1 MSNYTETVWINGA
14 APPISASNLQK
25 IETGIDTAHS
35 ELQDHLDDISDAHD
49 ASAISNVAAGGI
61 LATTVQAAID
71 ELDTE
76 KVAKSGDTMT
86 STLIIDPTTD
96 IPALKIVPASDTATT
111 KFMIQGR
118 NAADDADKFTVDN
131 AGNIVTVTNVDGVD
145 VSTHDHT
152 GVAGHGVVLTAGSVT
167 NVPAGNIS
175 SVTIQ
180 AAIDELDTEKVAKAG
195 DTMTNTLVID
205 PATDV
210 PALQIIPASDTAT
223 TKFMIQGRNAANDAD
238 KFTIDNAGNIVTVGT
253 VDGADISAHAHTG
266 ADGTV
271 VVNAAT
277 LSVVDSTSATT
288 WPVIVDTVTGS
299 LAAKTD
305 AGLTYNASTAN
316 LATTTF
322 TGALAGNAATATLA
336 ATLSVV
342 DSTSATTWPVIV
354 DTVTGSLAAKTDAG
368 LTYNAS
374 TANLATTTF
383 TGALAGNAATA
394 TLAATS
400 TVIDS
405 TSATTW
411 PTIVDT
417 VTGSLAIKTDAG
429 LTYNAETANL
439 ATTTFTGALAG
450 NATTSTNTTGNA
462 ATVTVAD
469 AASATTTYPLLGTA
483 VSGSLSPKTDTGLTY
498 NADTN
503 ALTATT
509 FVGAVTGASS
519 LNVLKAGDTM
529 GGNLTFSNA
538 QKIIGG
544 TATTADLTLQTTTGV
559 GEAGADMHFLVG
571 NNGATEAVTILN
583 NGNIG
588 IGTANPNYKLDVT
601 GFIRTQGSG
610 SFTEDSGIGLYAIS
624 DVYKIGFDSVGSTK
638 GYIRYNVD
646 TVASTHGH
654 IFSAGALATPTPLML
669 IRGDGNVGIGTTA
682 PATKLDVV
690 GAMQVSSAVALSLG
704 GYVRT
709 FAEATGTP
717 AGTTTYFDI
726 AVDVPVGCKLLGAQL
741 RVDTALTA
749 GETWGAAY
757 VTGSTTA
764 LAAAGT
770 AVAQNTKVSKMH
782 VDEITTDTTKV
793 RITRDAGNFT
803 DATGVIR
810 AIVYFEQFTAMGN
823 AA

>member
-1 MSNYTETVWINGA
+1 MTDYIKKTWINGA
-14 APPISASNLQK
+14 APPLSAANIQT
-25 IETGIDTAHS
+25 IDDGVDTAHS
-35 ELQDHLDDISDAHD
+35 ELQDHLDDISDAH
-49 ASAISNVAAGGI
+49 AGTAI
-61 LATTVQAAID
+61 
-71 ELDTE
+71 
-76 KVAKSGDTMT
+76 
-86 STLIIDPTTD
+86 
-96 IPALKIVPASDTATT
+96 
-111 KFMIQGR
+111 
-118 NAADDADKFTVDN
+118 
-131 AGNIVTVTNVDGVD
+131 TN
-145 VSTHDHT
+145 T
-152 GVAGHGVVLTAGSVT
+152 
-167 NVPAGNIS
+167 PAGNI
-175 SVTIQ
+175 
-180 AAIDELDTEKVAKAG
+180 AATTAQLAINELDTEKVAKAG
-195 DTMTNTLVID
+195 DTMSGTLVID

-210 PALQIIPASDTAT
+210 PALQIIPASDTAA

-277 LSVVDSTSATT
+277 VTIVDSTSATT

-305 AGLTYNASTAN
+305 AGLTYNAETAN

-336 ATLSVV
+336 ATVTVV
-342 DSTSATTWPVIV
+342 ESTDASSSILMTDSA
-354 DTVTGSLAAKTDAG
+354 TGSLAVKSDTG
-368 LTYNAS
+368 LTYNAE
-374 TANLATTTF
+374 TAALTATTF
-383 TGALAGNAATA
+383 VGALTGNASGSSGSCTGNAATA
-394 TLAATS
+394 TLATTS

-417 VTGSLAIKTDAG
+417 ATGSLAIKTDAG

-519 LNVLKAGDTM
+519 LNVLKTGDTM
-529 GGNLTFSNA
+529 GGNLIFSNA

-571 NNGATEAVTILN
+571 NNGATEAITILN
-583 NGNIG
+583 SGNVG
-588 IGTANPNYKLDVT
+588 IGTVVPELPLEIQSSANNGQIQIRNNDDGGKTKWRIGSLAAFDY
-601 GFIRTQGSG
+601 GFNLGTDGLN
-610 SFTEDSGIGLYAIS
+610 GIIFA
-624 DVYKIGFDSVGSTK
+624 KST
-638 GYIRYNVD
+638 
-646 TVASTHGH
+646 
-654 IFSAGALATPTPLML
+654 
-669 IRGDGNVGIGTTA
+669 GNVGIGTTA
-682 PATKLDVV
+682 PTHILSLGNAQAQKFWIENTATDVV
-690 GAMQVSSAVALSLG
+690 G
-704 GYVRT
+704 R
-709 FAEATGTP
+709 
-717 AGTTTYFDI
+717 
-726 AVDVPVGCKLLGAQL
+726 
-741 RVDTALTA
+741 ALTIA
-749 GETWGAAY
+749 SGGTI
-757 VTGSTTA
+757 
-764 LAAAGT
+764 AGT
-770 AVAQNTKVSKMH
+770 AVDDVVGGNLIVQAGLGTGTGASTISFQNGTTLTTGKTLQTMETKMTILGNGNVGIGQIPSGASILELLLTG
-782 VDEITTDTTKV
+782 VPAAANNTAAAA
-793 RITRDAGNFT
+793 AGVVVGGLYRT
-803 DATGVIR
+803 DADPSILAIR
-810 AIVYFEQFTAMGN
+810 TA
-823 AA
+823 